1 MAAEEGATKTFL
13 VQSEDGM
20 NFVVSDLEAS
30 QSWVI
35 DSDTVCYDGKPIR
48 VDVGGKT
55 LTKVF
60 QYCKKHAYSDGYDV
74 SAWDAKFIAKFIGDP
89 GLETLYDL
97 ILASNE
103 LKIEGLLALTCQT
116 LGNKI
121 KGKSP
126 HEICDILNI
135 RGVFTPQLHEEHSSG
150 SCASH
155 TALAAMGII
164 ANWWNLELKLVD
176 KALQA
181 LHVVRCQEFTGY
193 EPKINGLVRHRFND
207 FNLAFFDLDK
217 ETFPVAHRLTTK
229 RQRVSRS

>member
-1 MAAEEGATKTFL
+1 MEVLTEKNTVLSQELEECKAQLEAALAAAGEPKETPSGVRNSPVRIAYKSTANRSFARSLGVGRKKSAAAAAAQGGEKKMAAEEGATKTFL

-35 DSDTVCYDGKPIR
+35 DGDTVCYDGKPIR

-97 ILASNE
+97 IL
-103 LKIEGLLALTCQT
+103 
-116 LGNKI
+116 
-121 KGKSP
+121 
-126 HEICDILNI
+126 
-135 RGVFTPQLHEEHSSG
+135 
-150 SCASH
+150 
-155 TALAAMGII
+155 
-164 ANWWNLELKLVD
+164 
-176 KALQA
+176 
-181 LHVVRCQEFTGY
+181 
-193 EPKINGLVRHRFND
+193 
-207 FNLAFFDLDK
+207 
-217 ETFPVAHRLTTK
+217 
-229 RQRVSRS
+229 